1 MEAGG
6 RVAERAQ
13 APPLPPSLLLSRQIL
28 APAYRSLSLG
38 DVLESWRCPS
48 GLTMRSSVP
57 LLEVIARFRRGSELR
72 EAIGQGRIVIAV
84 GPSRVWNH
92 IWSSSCPR
100 SGPDNDVVC
109 SQAILPLYTLLGSC
123 WELPDYR
130 ITLSGTVEGGG
141 GAASPHLAGGRAAIH
156 HMRGVHMER
165 RRTQGSPMLGDWRRA
180 CRMINAPT
188 GLLQIFVAIRLLR
201 A

>member
-1 MEAGG
+1 
-6 RVAERAQ
+6 
-13 APPLPPSLLLSRQIL
+13 
-28 APAYRSLSLG
+28 
-38 DVLESWRCPS
+38 
-48 GLTMRSSVP
+48 MRSSVP

-123 WELPDYR
+123 WELPDHR

-141 GAASPHLAGGRAAIH
+141 GAASPHLAGGRGAIH

-188 GLLQIFVAIRLLR
+188 GLFCRYPPSPGVMPRFPCVKGRNTECACDISHRIARCRCRIELLSWR
-201 A
+201 